1 MATVSSATAGNIS
14 MTMNALQVVYIIS
27 VTFQLTAGVLLLLGN
42 TKITKKAIISR
53 FCTQHRGVFVFPDGT
68 LRDYEELIEIAK
80 NVWINKLAFYYL
92 ILGYLISVFGEAP
105 ENRILAFLGV
115 VLLSVVL
122 ILVSYKF
129 AQYKS
134 RQYGTVNFN
143 TYILDKGTVAFE
155 VPFPDK
161 TVD

>member
-68 LRDYEELIEIAK
+68 LRDYEELDKMVEQFSRDVK
-80 NVWINKLAFYYL
+80 VKVPDE
-92 ILGYLISVFGEAP
+92 S
-105 ENRILAFLGV
+105 R
-115 VLLSVVL
+115 
-122 ILVSYKF
+122 SYSYDECFWRSTRK
-129 AQYKS
+129 
-134 RQYGTVNFN
+134 
-143 TYILDKGTVAFE
+143 
-155 VPFPDK
+155 
-161 TVD
+161 